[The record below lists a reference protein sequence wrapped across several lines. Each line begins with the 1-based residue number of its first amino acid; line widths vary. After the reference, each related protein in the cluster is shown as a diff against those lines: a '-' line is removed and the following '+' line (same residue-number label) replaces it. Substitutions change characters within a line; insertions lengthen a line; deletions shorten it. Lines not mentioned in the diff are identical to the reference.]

1 MDIQLSRNSKCSC
14 GSGKK
19 YKKCCLEKDQ
29 QNRPASVPGGA
40 IAGVLYGP
48 ISTASEDHFLNRF
61 MFGILNIRDFVVPKE
76 KRNEFDKDYDAILQN
91 LTEANFAKDFSLS
104 CMKGHIKAIHDGKDG
119 VVTGYQLNVTHPID
133 TELNV
138 FFKDFFIRS
147 TMAIGGLQRL
157 LNKWF
162 GYNTSFLFSDDE
174 KKFKKGASSFKLD
187 QKDPR
192 FQNLAMFIKSHRD
205 DWYIKFKDLRDD
217 IEHNGYKLP
226 QIKHRVG
233 PDGKVQVLFPA
244 PHGQTIEQIL
254 NIGWNNLLNLC
265 EEVLVFIMSLEL
277 KDQYII
283 WKVPEEKR
291 EQFNWVRYK
300 VSIPDFPEAHVS
312 CS

>member
-1 MDIQLSRNSKCSC
+1 MDIQLSRNSKCHC

-19 YKKCCLEKDQ
+19 YKRCCLEKDQ
-29 QNRPASVPGGA
+29 QKENRVTPVEA

-76 KRNEFDKDYDAILQN
+76 KRGEFDRDYDAILQN
-91 LTEANFAKDFSLS
+91 LTETNLAKDFSLKY
-104 CMKGHIKAIHDGKDG
+104 MREHVKAIHDGKDG
-119 VVTGYQLNVTHPID
+119 IVTGHQLNVNHPID
-133 TELNV
+133 TELNL

-147 TMAIGGLQRL
+147 TMAIGGLHRL
-157 LNKWF
+157 LDKWF
-162 GYNTSFLFSDDE
+162 SYNISFLFSDDE
-174 KKFKKGASSFKLD
+174 KKFKKGAKAFKLD
-187 QKDPR
+187 QNDPR
-192 FQNLAMFIKSHRD
+192 FQNLTNFIKSHRD

-226 QIKHRVG
+226 QIKHTVSS
-233 PDGKVQVLFPA
+233 DGKVSVLFPA
-244 PHGQTIEQIL
+244 PHGQTIDEIL

-277 KDQYII
+277 KPPMVI
-283 WKVPEEKR
+283 WQIPEDKR
-291 EQFNWVRYK
+291 EKHNWMRYK
-300 VSIPDFPEAHVS
+300 VSIADFPEAHVS